1 MPDGSQPV
9 NGAHYFAFSLDDK
22 RQRAFVA
29 EQNKLLPYDAQTP
42 ALIDAVLY
50 NACAALIPLVWLGFG
65 QEDLAGLFSAVKA
78 DCDER
83 YGPSPNQATI
93 VHHDA
98 IYQAPF
104 GEH

>member
-1 MPDGSQPV
+1 MHDAGT
-9 NGAHYFAFSLDDK
+9 HFFAFSLEDK

-29 EQNKLLPYDAQTP
+29 EQNKLLPYDAEASQ
-42 ALIDAVLY
+42 LVDAVLY
-50 NACAALIPLVWLGFG
+50 NACAALIPLVWLGV
-65 QEDLAGLFSAVKA
+65 QMEDLAGLFSSVKEG
-78 DCDER
+78 CEER
-83 YGPSPNQATI
+83 YGPTPNEATI